1 MRILVSFWKNQTVF
15 ALTGANRE
23 EQLGIGFE
31 TRRQTIVNGVDE
43 SQKRYLEMLLQ
54 KSIFLTDNL
63 RKIWKEIARE
73 ARILSS
79 EAMGNGY
86 SDYSPLI
93 ESIMEDVEW
102 AEKKLF

>member
-15 ALTGANRE
+15 ALTGKNRE

-43 SQKRYLEMLLQ
+43 SQKRYLEILLQ
-54 KSIFLTDNL
+54 ESMFLTDNI
-63 RKIWKEIARE
+63 RKIWKEIARD
-73 ARILSS
+73 ARQLS
-79 EAMGNGY
+79 ENAMDKGY
-86 SDYSPLI
+86 GDYRILI
-93 ESIMEDVEW
+93 ESILEDVEW

>member
-15 ALTGANRE
+15 ALTGRNRE

-43 SQKRYLEMLLQ
+43 SQKRYLDILLQ
-54 KSIFLTDNL
+54 DCIFLTDNL
-63 RKIWKEIARE
+63 KKIWKEIARD

-79 EAMGNGY
+79 EAMANGY